1 MTLDKGVGRSEID
14 ATGIPLRSF
23 ATKSD
28 APPPD
33 QDINIELQA
42 LQPVLSQDAGAIN
55 LFSRPLYLKSD

>member
-14 ATGIPLRSF
+14 AAGIPLGSF

-33 QDINIELQA
+33 QDINIELQ
-42 LQPVLSQDAGAIN
+42 PVLSQDAGAIN
-55 LFSRPLYLKSD
+55 LFSCPLYLKSD